1 MKELQDMLK
10 EILINLFVATPLAIY
25 TGVIVSRYYMF
36 IGSLNEARR
45 FVLNLEQTWK
55 YQYLNQVI
63 TDPESPS
70 GKRTVSMSKCVE
82 SNNIDWQLMQVGLQ
96 LKEQGHWKAA
106 AAIDNVSIEI
116 EGLRNEFLSAAKL
129 KVKGHAMA
137 ITEYIADWHRRLSRQ
152 KPNSWRILQP
162 WPNKRYQHI
171 SCISVDEATGT
182 WQEVKPEG
190 KSEPLLPES

>member
-1 MKELQDMLK
+1 MNILK
-10 EILINLFVATPLAIY
+10 DILINFFVAAQLSIY

-36 IGSLNEARR
+36 VGSLNESRR
-45 FVLNLEQTWK
+45 LVLNLEKTWK
-55 YQYLNQVI
+55 YKYLNKAI

-70 GKRTVSMSKCVE
+70 GKRTVFMSKCVA
-82 SNNIDWQLMQVGLQ
+82 SNDIDWQLMQVGLQ

-129 KVKGHAMA
+129 KGEGHAIG

-152 KPNSWRILQP
+152 KANSWRIFQP
-162 WPNKRYQHI
+162 WPNKRYQHM
-171 SCISVDEATGT
+171 SCVSVDEATRT

-190 KSEPLLPES
+190 KTEPLLPES